1 MPVGIS
7 THPLAPHTRASGSA
21 GASGVPEAWRA
32 GHVVLPT
39 RIHEALTAAKR
50 SRVSL
55 VMLTT
60 IVVSDDTRSRPLLTA
75 SVNSTPSIVKH
86 VETPLAYSAD
96 PQI

>member
-1 MPVGIS
+1 
-7 THPLAPHTRASGSA
+7 
-21 GASGVPEAWRA
+21 
-32 GHVVLPT
+32 
-39 RIHEALTAAKR
+39 
-50 SRVSL
+50 
-55 VMLTT
+55 MLTT